1 MSDFEYTVTLR
12 MRREDE
18 ERLERLAEKLDIS
31 GKEVIWKALEW
42 YEELVE
48 VNDKIKKY
56 WACERMVLIGI
67 AYSRIMSRRRN
78 VLLD

>member
-1 MSDFEYTVTLR
+1 

-42 YEELVE
+42 YEGLVE
-48 VNDKIKKY
+48 VNDKIEKCWKN
-56 WACERMVLIGI
+56 ERM
-67 AYSRIMSRRRN
+67 
-78 VLLD
+78 

>member
-18 ERLERLAEKLDIS
+18 KRLERLAEKLDIS

-42 YEELVE
+42 YEGLVDIS
-48 VNDKIKKY
+48 DKIENY
-56 WACERMVLIGI
+56 RACERM
-67 AYSRIMSRRRN
+67 
-78 VLLD
+78 